1 MVNLSTSLAATSAI
15 SALYHAPLHV
25 QSLAFAPAA
34 RTRTRTRTAPV
45 SLSGS
50 LNRQMAFA
58 SALTSTSLSSS
69 TIDASAS
76 EILSESENVA
86 ARKGATTGEV
96 AKADYHSFNA
106 SPNGKSGIMSI
117 KLREEDKKEIV
128 DVNLDM
134 NIDVS
139 LDVKKPVGDGVVAEE
154 VAKSSASGMFGGI
167 ANQAK
172 IGGAAAK
179 GAGGQNTNK
188 KATQG
193 EDFIGKAVV
202 FPNGG
207 KGTVIAQRPPMAF
220 VLCDFGE
227 YDPTSADDS
236 KEGSISV
243 LGTRTTVPVS
253 EQMLGTIVD
262 CYGNPIDGTTTST
275 STSTETRS
283 VPEDLV
289 ERAIFAPIPKVSDIS
304 LINNPLLTGTAMV
317 EALAPIG
324 KGQNMLIIGQE
335 KKNIGQR
342 DLVIGAIKT
351 QVQNQ
356 NKVKCVY
363 ALTSQDKAERE
374 EVLQQLKD
382 ASVLDDIVV
391 VVARDRDDIS
401 ADDTSMDIDEHAL
414 AAIDSAEA
422 IGVAATAC
430 SIAEA
435 LALAKGE
442 DTFVVVD
449 DIDQHK
455 AFWDWTTRILVDVYG
470 VDAVVKDDAEGGA
483 SSEMRGFY
491 SSLIQ
496 RAAQFSPKNGGGS
509 VTLTLLTN
517 LKGKFGNSNADGG
530 GEVEENAN
538 AVFTK
543 EDFDECSEKVKQR
556 IAIIADK
563 GIPLTAETLRKI
575 QIPLPVTSESEKMRL
590 LALQH
595 ADDLI
600 SMSDGQVWL
609 DETLYA
615 EGQRPAMDPQRSIT
629 RVGVG
634 ADTKSRADAPAMRGL
649 AGGLRFDFAQAN
661 SLDGAGANSGA
672 DKQILKKQTY
682 LLAMHQDFGEER
694 TLSENCIMLLA
705 ASLGVLDDTVKAG
718 GTAGTEQG
726 RETVKNLL
734 DHVQK
739 QAPLAMSDI
748 DSSLD
753 LSDANRSELEDVIK
767 SHFS

>member
-1 MVNLSTSLAATSAI
+1 M
-15 SALYHAPLHV
+15 
-25 QSLAFAPAA
+25 QSLAFTPAA
-34 RTRTRTRTAPV
+34 RTTSIAPV
-45 SLSGS
+45 SSTSGRGQ
-50 LNRQMAFA
+50 LAFA
-58 SALTSTSLSSS
+58 STLTSTSLSS
-69 TIDASAS
+69 TIDAA
-76 EILSESENVA
+76 EILSDSENVA
-86 ARKGATTGEV
+86 ARKGEMAGEV

-106 SPNGKSGIMSI
+106 SPNGMSGIMSI
-117 KLREEDKKEIV
+117 KLREEDQNTV
-128 DVNLDM
+128 ANVDM
-134 NIDVS
+134 NIDLDVDVS
-139 LDVKKPVGDGVVAEE
+139 LDVKKPVGDAGVVAEE
-154 VAKSSASGMFGGI
+154 VQKSTASGMFGGI
-167 ANQAK
+167 ANKAK
-172 IGGAAAK
+172 IGGAS
-179 GAGGQNTNK
+179 GTGGQNTNK
-188 KATQG
+188 KAIQG

-227 YDPTSADDS
+227 YDPESYRD
-236 KEGSISV
+236 EEESISV

-253 EQMLGTIVD
+253 EHLFGSIVD
-262 CYGNPIDGTTTST
+262 CYGNPIDSSESEST
-275 STSTETRS
+275 
-283 VPEDLV
+283 PEDVV

-304 LINNPLLTGTAMV
+304 LINNPLLTGSAMV

-324 KGQNMLIIGQE
+324 MGQNMLIIGQE
-335 KKNIGQR
+335 KKNVGQR

-351 QVQNQ
+351 QVCGVQNNQ
-356 NKVKCVY
+356 KKVKCVY
-363 ALTSQDKAERE
+363 ALTTQDKAERE
-374 EVLQQLKD
+374 DVLQQLKD
-382 ASVLDDIVV
+382 AGVMDDIVV
-391 VVARDRDDIS
+391 VVARDRDDAT
-401 ADDTSMDIDEHAL
+401 ADDDLDEHAL

-435 LALAKGE
+435 LALSKGE
-442 DTFVVVD
+442 DTLVVVD

-496 RAAQFSPKNGGGS
+496 RAAQFNPKNGGGS
-509 VTLTLLTN
+509 MTLTLLTN
-517 LKGKFGNSNADGG
+517 LKGKFGNSNADDGDG
-530 GEVEENAN
+530 NEEN

-615 EGQRPAMDPQRSIT
+615 QGQRPAMDPQRSIT

-661 SLDGAGANSGA
+661 SLEGADANSGA
-672 DKQILKKQTY
+672 EKQLLKKQAY
-682 LLAMHQDFGEER
+682 LLAMHQGIGEER
-694 TLSENCIMLLA
+694 SLSENCIMLLA
-705 ASLGVLDDTVKAG
+705 ASLGVLDDTVKEG

-726 RETVKNLL
+726 RDTVKELL

-739 QAPLAMSDI
+739 QASLAMSEI

-753 LSDANRSELEDVIK
+753 LSEANRSELEDVIK